1 MEPKQHS
8 LKGLTLTFSSFE
20 NEIDTVAA
28 AAIDTYLSVL
38 NVQHWAEN
46 ISNLFTPFTS
56 HFSVTV
62 RRLHSLTLSHTHT
75 QKEREKERTKVNT
88 HRASVRV
95 WFGEKERDNEL
106 ERVIVRAI
114 RFSAKSVS
122 NCSARIVAA
131 ICDSNIKFFHCMK
144 HIGYLF
150 KLSSKTYFMDTT
162 KIHVIKGLGLS
173 RLKLIW

>member
-20 NEIDTVAA
+20 NEIDTVAAAAAA

-75 QKEREKERTKVNT
+75 QKEREKERLKWT
-88 HRASVRV
+88 HTERVCVCGSEKKREREWIRASDCQSDSFQREISV
-95 WFGEKERDNEL
+95 KL
-106 ERVIVRAI
+106 
-114 RFSAKSVS
+114 FSSH
-122 NCSARIVAA
+122 CSR
-131 ICDSNIKFFHCMK
+131 N
-144 HIGYLF
+144 L
-150 KLSSKTYFMDTT
+150 
-162 KIHVIKGLGLS
+162 
-173 RLKLIW
+173 RLKYQVFSLYEAHWIPF